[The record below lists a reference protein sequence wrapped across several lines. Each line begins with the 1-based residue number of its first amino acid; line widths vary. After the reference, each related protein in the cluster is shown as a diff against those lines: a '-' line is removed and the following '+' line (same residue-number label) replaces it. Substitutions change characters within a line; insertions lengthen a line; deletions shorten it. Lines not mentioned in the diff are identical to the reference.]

1 MGWPLAKLE
10 DMAESARYRVYPL
23 KTGGRLI
30 QEPPAALQALHRQI
44 HGYLCRI
51 ETPDYLH
58 SAIKGRSYITNASA
72 HIGAPCM
79 IKIDVK
85 KFFPSVPQHK
95 VMHFF
100 RDCLECAPDVAG
112 LLANLI
118 CFKDRLATGSSASPI
133 VSYYAYKAMFD
144 AIGQLAAE
152 NGLKMTC
159 YVDDITLTGM
169 AASRRLLHEVRKVIM
184 RHGLRAHKACFCP
197 RGQARIVTGA
207 MVGQMSL
214 ALPYARWKAI
224 KAEIRLARSAIAD
237 EDRVSILNRLV
248 SRLYEAAQIDAR
260 CRRMAVYH
268 HSELRK
274 LKANLELKGS
284 LVASVSAVSTAN
296 TEAQPSLPLT

>member
-1 MGWPLAKLE
+1 LA
-10 DMAESARYRVYPL
+10 ASARYRVYPL
-23 KTGGRLI
+23 KAGGRLI

-44 HGYLCRI
+44 HGYLCRV

-58 SAIKGRSYITNASA
+58 SAIKGRSYITNANA

-100 RDCLECAPDVAG
+100 RDCLQCAPDVAG
-112 LLANLI
+112 LLANLV
-118 CFKDRLATGSSASPI
+118 CFKGRLATGSAASPI
-133 VSYYAYKAMFD
+133 VSYYAYKTMFD
-144 AIGQLAAE
+144 AIEILAVE
-152 NGLKMTC
+152 NGLNMTC
-159 YVDDITLTGM
+159 YVDDITLTGVG
-169 AASRRLLHEVRKVIM
+169 ASPRLLHEVRKIIL

-207 MVGQMSL
+207 MVGQLSL
-214 ALPYARWKAI
+214 ALPYARWRTI
-224 KAEIRLARSAIAD
+224 KAETRLARSTVPD
-237 EDRVSILNRLV
+237 EEKIRVLNRLV

-268 HSELRK
+268 HSGLRK
-274 LKANLELKGS
+274 LKANLELRGAFT
-284 LVASVSAVSTAN
+284 ASVATDPDPAV
-296 TEAQPSLPLT
+296 EPRLPLPEAIPA